1 MSGSALPMSND
12 DRLKGSAPLR
22 VWLIA
27 VGEPL
32 PTDPGPPRMLRVGIL
47 ASYMHRRGFDVTW
60 WTSAFDHQLKTIRAD
75 VPASGRSPEG
85 YRLELLAGQPYA
97 SNVSLARIRNHRQTA
112 AQFSGRAPRSA
123 RPDVILCSYPTIE
136 LCDAAVSYGRLHG
149 VPVVLDIRDLWPDIF
164 LHLVPRALQG
174 FARVAL
180 AGMFKA
186 SRRACGDA
194 TAIVG
199 ITERFVDWGVARGG
213 RARAGLDRSF
223 PLAYEARTP
232 TLAELERARR
242 YWDDASVIGDKSNL
256 CFFGTMGRQ
265 FDIGTVLNAARV
277 LRDRPVRF
285 VLCGAGDRLEE
296 FRGLSQG
303 LPNVLM
309 PGWIDAAAIR
319 VLMERSAAG
328 LAPYHCEWS
337 FTMSLP
343 NKSIEYL
350 AGGLPVISSLSGELA
365 LLLDQEDCG
374 WTYTEGDPSALVGVI
389 EQLLS
394 DPVRRQAMASNARR
408 TYETRFNSEVIYGRL
423 IEYLAEVAADSRSRV
438 GRSSESRAA

>member
-1 MSGSALPMSND
+1 
-12 DRLKGSAPLR
+12 
-22 VWLIA
+22 
-27 VGEPL
+27 
-32 PTDPGPPRMLRVGIL
+32 MLRVGIL
-47 ASYMHRRGFDVTW
+47 ASYMHRRGFEVTW
-60 WTSAFDHQLKTIRAD
+60 WTSAFDHQLKTLRAD
-75 VPASGRSPEG
+75 VPASGFSPEG

-112 AQFSGRAPRSA
+112 DEFSA
-123 RPDVILCSYPTIE
+123 RAARSTPPDVILCSYPTIE

-149 VPVVLDIRDLWPDIF
+149 VPVILDIRDLWPDIF
-164 LHLVPRALQG
+164 LHLVPRALKG
-174 FARVAL
+174 FARIAL

-186 SRRACGDA
+186 SRRVCGDA

-199 ITERFVDWGVARGG
+199 ITERFVAWGVERGG
-213 RARAGLDRSF
+213 RTRAGLDQAF
-223 PLAYEARTP
+223 PLAYK
-232 TLAELERARR
+232 AETQTSADLESARR
-242 YWDDASVIGDKSNL
+242 YWDDAGVVGDKSNL

-265 FDIGTVLNAARV
+265 FDIGAVIKAARV

-296 FRGLSQG
+296 FRRLGKD
-303 LPNVLM
+303 LPNLLM
-309 PGWIDAAAIR
+309 PGWIDAAAIW

-365 LLLDQEDCG
+365 LLLEREDCG
-374 WTYTEGDPSALVGVI
+374 WTYAEGDPMALVGVV

-394 DPVRRQAMASNARR
+394 GPQRRRVMASNARR
-408 TYETRFNSEVIYGRL
+408 TYETRFNAEVVYGRL
-423 IEYLAEVAADSRSRV
+423 IEYLCGVAQDHRPRV
-438 GRSSESRAA
+438 GQPSQSKAA